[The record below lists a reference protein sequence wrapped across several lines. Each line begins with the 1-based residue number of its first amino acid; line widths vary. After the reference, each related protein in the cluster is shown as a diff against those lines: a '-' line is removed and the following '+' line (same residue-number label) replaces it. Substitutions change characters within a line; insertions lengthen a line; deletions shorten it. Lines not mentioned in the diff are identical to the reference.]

1 VWYSRY
7 QEVSRGMEIDLDRA
21 RRSLME
27 LGGALSEARG
37 VIRFGPASTVRIKT
51 ESEVIEL
58 PLAWAVAGAAAFI
71 AAALL
76 STMPTPS
83 LRRRVR
89 EEEPLGIG

>member
-1 VWYSRY
+1 
-7 QEVSRGMEIDLDRA
+7 MEIDLDRA
-21 RRSLME
+21 RRALMD
-27 LGGALSEARG
+27 LGTALSEARG
-37 VIRFGPASTVRIKT
+37 VIRLGPDSTVRIKT
-51 ESEVIEL
+51 ETEVIEL
-58 PLAWAVAGAAAFI
+58 PLSWAVAGAVAFA

>member
-1 VWYSRY
+1 
-7 QEVSRGMEIDLDRA
+7 MEIDLDRA
-21 RRSLME
+21 RRALMD
-27 LGGALSEARG
+27 LGMALSEARG
-37 VIRFGPASTVRIKT
+37 VIRFGPDSMVRVKT

-58 PLAWAVAGAAAFI
+58 PLAWAVAGAVAFV

-83 LRRRVR
+83 LRRRMR

>member
-1 VWYSRY
+1 
-7 QEVSRGMEIDLDRA
+7 MEIDLDRA
-21 RRSLME
+21 RRALME
-27 LGGALSEARG
+27 LGTALAEARG
-37 VIRFGPASTVRIKT
+37 VIRFGPGSMVRIRT

-58 PLAWAVAGAAAFI
+58 PLAWAVAGAVAFT

-76 STMPTPS
+76 STMPAPS